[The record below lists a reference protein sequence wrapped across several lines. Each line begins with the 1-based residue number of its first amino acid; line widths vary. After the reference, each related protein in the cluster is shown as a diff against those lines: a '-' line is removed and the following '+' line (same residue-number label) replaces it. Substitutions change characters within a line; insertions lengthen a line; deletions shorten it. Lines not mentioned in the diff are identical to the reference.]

1 MLQQRRK
8 DFLMRLLEEFMKKL
22 QQLTDN
28 REKMSNSEQKAILEE
43 CFAFFS
49 SNFQASITDESKI
62 LIEKINDRDLLEQY
76 PRLLMAQFDLSE
88 KPEREILLKALS
100 LVEYLQNTDATY
112 SWDREVLR
120 EDILH
125 RLDNND
131 LIESVNT

>member
-28 REKMSNSEQKAILEE
+28 REKLSDSEQKGILNE
-43 CFAFFS
+43 CFTFFS
-49 SNFQASITDESKI
+49 TNFRTSITDDSDI

-76 PRLLMAQFDLSE
+76 PKLLMMQYDLSE
-88 KPEREILLKALS
+88 ERNKADLQKAL
-100 LVEYLQNTDATY
+100 VIIEYLQNTDVSY
-112 SWDREVLR
+112 SWDRVVLR

-131 LIESVNT
+131 

>member
-28 REKMSNSEQKAILEE
+28 REKLSDSEQKDILNE
-43 CFAFFS
+43 CFTFFS
-49 SNFQASITDESKI
+49 TNFRTSITDDSDI

-76 PRLLMAQFDLSE
+76 PKLLMMQYDLSE
-88 KPEREILLKALS
+88 ERNKADLQKALA
-100 LVEYLQNTDATY
+100 LIEYLQNTDVSY
-112 SWDREVLR
+112 SWDRVVLR

-131 LIESVNT
+131 

>member
-28 REKMSNSEQKAILEE
+28 REQLSNSEQKDILNE
-43 CFAFFS
+43 CFTFFS
-49 SNFQASITDESKI
+49 TNFHTSIADGPDI

-76 PRLLMAQFDLSE
+76 PKLLMMRYDLSE
-88 KPEREILLKALS
+88 EKSKTDLHKALA
-100 LVEYLQNTDATY
+100 VIEYLQNTDVTY
-112 SWDREVLR
+112 SWDRVVLR

-131 LIESVNT
+131 

>member
-28 REKMSNSEQKAILEE
+28 REKLSDSEQKDILNE
-43 CFAFFS
+43 CFTFFS
-49 SNFQASITDESKI
+49 TNFRTSITDDSDI

-76 PRLLMAQFDLSE
+76 PKLLMMQYDLSE
-88 KPEREILLKALS
+88 EGNKADLQKALV
-100 LVEYLQNTDATY
+100 LIEYLQNTDVSY
-112 SWDREVLR
+112 SWDRVVLR

-131 LIESVNT
+131 